1 MNRLVRIFVNNIH
14 KSFRSKS
21 HSKLVKNEK
30 YSKAK
35 LGVNHPMYVGIP
47 ESYGIF
53 YAMGAALT
61 LEGILSGCYHI
72 CPTAENFQFDT
83 TFMYCISV
91 LVFLKVYQFRH
102 CDVTNTAHH
111 VFLVIGLA
119 LILEV
124 FGIFF
129 SNWLFWTLFI
139 FVYISLVLIF
149 IIQVV

>member
-1 MNRLVRIFVNNIH
+1 MYT
-14 KSFRSKS
+14 
-21 HSKLVKNEK
+21 EE
-30 YSKAK
+30 K
-35 LGVNHPMYVGIP
+35 LGLKHPLYVGIP

-53 YAMGAALT
+53 YAMGAALM

-102 CDVTNTAHH
+102 SDVTSTAHH
-111 VFLVIGLA
+111 VFLVIGVA

-124 FGIFF
+124 VGIFY
-129 SNWLFWTLFI
+129 SGWLFWTLFTV
-139 FVYISLVLIF
+139 VYISLVIIF
-149 IIQVV
+149 IIQVVELKRIELTQKYFLCRSTSTGRGLT